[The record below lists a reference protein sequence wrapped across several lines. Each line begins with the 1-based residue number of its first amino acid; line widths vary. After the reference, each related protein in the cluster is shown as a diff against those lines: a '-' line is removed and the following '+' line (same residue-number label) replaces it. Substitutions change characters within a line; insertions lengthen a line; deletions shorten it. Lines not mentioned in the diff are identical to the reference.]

1 MIPLVVKDFKVEL
14 RRKFEILSSL
24 TFVAVSSLISAYA
37 SFLTTK
43 DILVPSF
50 FIIVVFIAV
59 FTSTTS
65 FIREVDSKT
74 IYGLKLI
81 PISPVIVFLS
91 KTVFAFS
98 LIILQGLVELLLIS
112 IFSNDFNL
120 IAILPIFV
128 VFSFYVAVVSAFSSA
143 LVMFSEGRGFLIP
156 MIVFIFT
163 LPVVSPLL
171 NMDLTTLLIETVA
184 ISLSIV
190 SLSSYILE

>member
-1 MIPLVVKDFKVEL
+1 M
-14 RRKFEILSSL
+14 
-24 TFVAVSSLISAYA
+24 
-37 SFLTTK
+37 
-43 DILVPSF
+43 
-50 FIIVVFIAV
+50 
-59 FTSTTS
+59 
-65 FIREVDSKT
+65 DSKT

-171 NMDLTTLLIETVA
+171 NIDLTTLLIETVA

>member
-1 MIPLVVKDFKVEL
+1 MIPLIVKDFKVEL

-43 DILVPSF
+43 EIIIPSF
-50 FIIVVFIAV
+50 FIILVFIAV

-65 FIREVDSKT
+65 FIREMDSKT
-74 IYGLKLI
+74 IYGLRLI

-91 KTVFAFS
+91 KTLFTFS
-98 LIILQGLVELLLIS
+98 LVILQGLVELLLLS

-128 VFSFYVAVVSAFSSA
+128 VFSFYIAVVSAFSSA

-163 LPVVSPLL
+163 LPVVSPLMD
-171 NMDLTTLLIETVA
+171 MDLITLLLETVA
-184 ISLSIV
+184 ISLSII
-190 SLSSYILE
+190 SLSSYVLE

>member
-81 PISPVIVFLS
+81 PTSPVIVFLS

>member
-81 PISPVIVFLS
+81 PTSPVIVFLS
-91 KTVFAFS
+91 KTLFTFS
-98 LIILQGLVELLLIS
+98 LVILQGLVELLLLS